1 MHTNHLRKLKNLA
14 QLLVLSTL
22 AASGTANAIE
32 PLDRIAVIVNDDVI
46 TSSELQDKVRYYE
59 SQIRLS
65 SGSVSDMEGLRK
77 QVLERMIRDRVQL
90 QQAALLGIQ
99 IDDINLNRMI
109 DAMAKKNN
117 LSLGELRT
125 TLEQEGINFADFRS
139 QTRDDLIIQELQ
151 KRMVADKVSVTSQ
164 EVKQFLESNVQQGQR
179 GTEYHLLHILIATPE
194 NASPEDIQASSE
206 EANELYRQL
215 ENGADFKQLA
225 MRESDGSNALNG
237 GDLGTRKASELPE
250 LFLQAIDGLSQGD
263 VSEPVRSASGFH
275 ILKLA
280 GSSSN
285 SEMVTQTHARHILI
299 KTSADVD
306 DEDARGKLLELR
318 QRIEQGEAFGDLAN
332 EYSED
337 PGSKIKGGDLGWASP
352 GMFVAAFER
361 VMESLAINEISE
373 PFQSE
378 FGWHL
383 MQVLERREVD
393 MAQTMMEAKAM
404 QAIRARKIDEEL
416 RLWLRKVRDEAYVEY
431 VDTEL
436 APDEARP

>member
-1 MHTNHLRKLKNLA
+1 MQKNYLERINSLTN
-14 QLLVLSTL
+14 LLVVVLLTSI
-22 AASGTANAIE
+22 GNVHAIE

-46 TSSELQDKVRYYE
+46 TSREIEDKVGYYE
-59 SQIRLS
+59 RQIRLS

-90 QQAALLGIQ
+90 QQAAQLGIQ

-117 LSLGELRT
+117 VTLGELRT
-125 TLEQEGINFADFRS
+125 TLEQEGIDFADFRS

-164 EVKQFLESNVQQGQR
+164 ELKQFLDSNAQQGKS
-179 GTEYHLLHILIATPE
+179 GVEYRLLHILVATPE
-194 NASPEDIQASSE
+194 SASPEDVQLAGNKAE
-206 EANELYRQL
+206 DLYRQL
-215 ENGADFKQLA
+215 EDGEDFKKLA
-225 MRESDGSNALNG
+225 MRESDGSNALKG
-237 GDLGTRKASELPE
+237 GDLGTRKANELPE
-250 LFLQAIDGLSQGD
+250 LFLQAIEGLRQGD
-263 VSEPVRSASGFH
+263 VSKPVRSASGFH
-275 ILKLA
+275 ILKLEA
-280 GSSSN
+280 SSSN

-299 KTSADVD
+299 RTSADVD
-306 DEDARGKLLELR
+306 DEDARSQLLELK
-318 QRIEQGEAFGDLAN
+318 QRIEQGEGFGDLAN

-337 PGSKIKGGDLGWASP
+337 PGSKVKGGDLGWASP
-352 GMFVAAFER
+352 GMFVPAFER

-373 PFQSE
+373 PFKSQ

-393 MAQTMMEAKAM
+393 LAKTMMEAKAM

-431 VDTEL
+431 VDASL
-436 APDEARP
+436 APDEPQP